1 MAVMVPTIVME
12 LQPSAVS
19 LKYYS
24 NKFLHQIK
32 LGGAQIYILPLKRHN
47 VNQLKNKLN
56 NRLVNS

>member
-1 MAVMVPTIVME
+1 ME